1 MSKQA
6 RPDFAEYFKLV
17 AHRGLHDNPGG
28 VPENSMAA
36 FRRAVE
42 RGHAIELDVHVTA
55 DSKLVVFHDEKLDR
69 MCGIPGQVEE
79 WTLADLKKLRL
90 LGTEE
95 RIPTLDE
102 VLELVDGAVPLLIE
116 IKNYKRENIGRL
128 EKPLAARLERYKGR
142 FILESFNPEVLV
154 WLHRY
159 APQFIRGQLA
169 DGESENGFYKFYSDY
184 LLYNPLTKPDFIA
197 FYHKKID
204 HKLRLSCKKR
214 GLPLLGWTIRNQADL
229 DRALRL
235 CDGIIYEKLDL

>member
-1 MSKQA
+1 MAKQE
-6 RPDFAEYFKLV
+6 RQNFVEYFKLV
-17 AHRGLHDNPGG
+17 AHRGLHHSTVG

-55 DSKLVVFHDEKLDR
+55 DNKLVVFHDEKLER
-69 MCGIPGQVEE
+69 MCGVPGLIES

-95 RIPTLDE
+95 QIPTLDE
-102 VLELVDGAVPLLIE
+102 VLELVNGQVPLLIE

-128 EKPLAARLERYKGR
+128 EKILVARLDKYQGR

-154 WLHRY
+154 WLHRH
-159 APQFIRGQLA
+159 APRFIRGQLG
-169 DGESENGFYKFYSDY
+169 DGESENLFYKFYSDH
-184 LLYNPLTKPDFIA
+184 LLYNPLSKPDFIA

-204 HKLRLSCKKR
+204 HKLRMACKKK
-214 GLPLLGWTIRNQADL
+214 GLPLFGWTIRNQEDL
-229 DRALRL
+229 ARAARL